1 MNLKVG
7 IKLFLIG
14 VLLFLISPVFSQYA
28 TSGKI
33 IFERRTNLEKRF
45 TDKRMKRMIN
55 ETNKIKTDKF
65 VLLFNDTCSIF
76 KLVVENTGADDMA
89 WMTTKNTYYQQ
100 LQKKS
105 QLTILGLFGQSVY
118 VLDSLPSRQWKI
130 TDNKRVISGYDCRK
144 AIYQKND
151 STRIYAW
158 YTSALIPSV
167 GPEGFCGLPGTILG
181 LATEDGGIIYF
192 AKSVELISPKKED
205 IDLHIGKNK
214 VFSLYELRMKIEKEY
229 GNTPW
234 GKGMFDDL
242 FRWL

>member
-118 VLDSLPSRQWKI
+118 VLDSLPSRKWKI
-130 TDNKRVISGYDCRK
+130 TDNKRVISGYD
-144 AIYQKND
+144 
-151 STRIYAW
+151 
-158 YTSALIPSV
+158 
-167 GPEGFCGLPGTILG
+167 GILQ
-181 LATEDGGIIYF
+181 
-192 AKSVELISPKKED
+192 
-205 IDLHIGKNK
+205 
-214 VFSLYELRMKIEKEY
+214 R
-229 GNTPW
+229 
-234 GKGMFDDL
+234 L
-242 FRWL
+242 FRVLGQKDFVVCLVQF

>member
-76 KLVVENTGADDMA
+76 KLLPENTGADDMA

-100 LQKKS
+100 LQKKN
-105 QLTILGLFGQSVY
+105 QLTILGLFGQSIY

-151 STRIYAW
+151 TTRIYAW

-205 IDLHIGKNK
+205 LDLPIGKNK
-214 VFSLYELRMKIEKEY
+214 VFSMLELRLKIEKEY

>member
-7 IKLFLIG
+7 TKLLFIWA
-14 VLLFLISPVFSQYA
+14 LLFLVSPVFSQYA

-33 IFERRTNLEKRF
+33 TFERRTNLEKRY

-55 ETNKIKTDKF
+55 ETNKIRTEKF
-65 VLLFNDTCSIF
+65 ELLFNDTCSIF
-76 KLVVENTGADDMA
+76 KAIPEQGTSDQMS
-89 WMTTKNTYYQQ
+89 WMTSKNTYYQQ

-105 QLTILGLFGQSVY
+105 QLTILAVFGQNIY
-118 VLDSLPSRQWKI
+118 ILDSLPSRQWKI

-181 LATEDGGIIYF
+181 LASEDGGIIYF
-192 AKSVELISPKKED
+192 AKNVELIKPKKED
-205 IDLHIGKNK
+205 LVLPIGKNK
-214 VFSLYELRMKIEKEY
+214 VFTLDELRLKIEKEY
-229 GNTPW
+229 GNTRW
-234 GKGMFDDL
+234 GKGMFDEL

>member
-7 IKLFLIG
+7 IKLFFTA
-14 VLLFLISPVFSQYA
+14 LFLFLFSTIYGQYA
-28 TSGKI
+28 QSGKI
-33 IFERRTNLEKRF
+33 IYERRTNLEKRYP
-45 TDKRMKRMIN
+45 DKRMKRMIN
-55 ETNKIKTDKF
+55 ETNKIRIEKF
-65 VLLFNDTCSIF
+65 ELLFNDTCSIF
-76 KLVVENTGADDMA
+76 KALPEEGTSDPMS
-89 WMTTKNTYYQQ
+89 WMTSKNTYYQQ

-105 QLTILGLFGQSVY
+105 QVTILGLYGQSIY
-118 VLDSLPSRQWKI
+118 VSDSLPSRKWKI

-181 LATEDGGIIYF
+181 LASEDGGIIYF
-192 AKSVELISPKKED
+192 AKNVELNKPKKEE
-205 IDLHIGKNK
+205 LELLIGKNK
-214 VFSLYELRMKIEKEY
+214 VFTLNELRMKIEKEY